1 MSDTELSYSTPEG
14 YTVFTSKFLKNRGTC
29 CKSACLHC
37 PFGFTLKKLGL
48 QFKEVTES
56 DSAQIESIMEESKAS
71 KVDWKPFYPDN
82 IRFIVIKET
91 ICGVMLKNH
100 IVVKHIYLKPHYQN
114 QDLSKEMIE
123 SYFFI

>member
-1 MSDTELSYSTPEG
+1 MQKELSYISSEG
-14 YTVFTSKFLKNRGTC
+14 YTVFTSQFLKNRGTC

-37 PFGFTLKKLGL
+37 PFGYTLKKCGL
-48 QFKEVTES
+48 QFREVAES
-56 DSAQIESIMEESKAS
+56 DFPQVESLLKEAEQNL
-71 KVDWKPFYPDN
+71 DWKPFWPEH

-91 ICGVMLKNH
+91 VCGFMLKNH
-100 IVVKHIYLKPHYQN
+100 IVVKHICLLPHFQS